1 MPQPI
6 TDGAVAY
13 KDGTPA
19 TLQNYSK
26 DIAAFLSWAAE
37 PNLNARKKMGL
48 GVMIFLFVLAG
59 LLYFTKK
66 RVWESAH

>member
-6 TDGAVAY
+6 SDGSVAY
-13 KDGTPA
+13 KDGTPP

-37 PNLNARKKMGL
+37 PNLNERKRIGL
-48 GVMIFLFVLAG
+48 GAMIFLFVLAG